1 MVMVL
6 IFVIGCSLS
15 GRPVK
20 VEKEKT
26 GKKEPAEIAGKKQNV
41 PKVKEKTVQPEEAKP
56 AGETTGQQKDV
67 KSQKPSPAEQKA
79 AGVEEEIMQEIADLI
94 IEETMTKIGHEFYEC
109 FFLQWKPP
117 KGNLKHYN
125 ILITE
130 RASSTWGSL
139 VEVNIVETTVWSSV
153 LRPRYEEIE
162 DAVKQAI
169 EAAKEYLNNY
179 EKDQPQT
186 IDLVGSGI

>member
-1 MVMVL
+1 M
-6 IFVIGCSLS
+6 
-15 GRPVK
+15 
-20 VEKEKT
+20 
-26 GKKEPAEIAGKKQNV
+26 
-41 PKVKEKTVQPEEAKP
+41 
-56 AGETTGQQKDV
+56 
-67 KSQKPSPAEQKA
+67 
-79 AGVEEEIMQEIADLI
+79 
-94 IEETMTKIGHEFYEC
+94 
-109 FFLQWKPP
+109 
-117 KGNLKHYN
+117 
-125 ILITE
+125 ITE